1 MRILVDE
8 SGYDL
13 LNIGDIAMLQ
23 ACVIRLRQL
32 WADAEIMVIAHAPE
46 RLAASCPATVPI
58 GRVFADHAA
67 LHLLPQRGLLVSEQ
81 ACKIA
86 APYVSHR
93 LRGGRGGPRWARTA
107 IQAVQAADLVVA
119 SGGGYLTDTWW
130 WHGAGVLSLLS
141 LAQRLGK
148 PTAMFGQGIGPISG
162 RFLRAQARGV
172 LPKLT
177 ILGLREDRIGH
188 DLALSLG
195 AQPDAVTLTGDDAL
209 ELIPA
214 GSAPDGY
221 ALGVNIRASRYAGV
235 RPAGLAAIGELLL
248 QAARALRAPIVGLP
262 VARYAADADLGAIST
277 LLRSAQSSSGI
288 VLQDLTTPAALA
300 SAAAQCCAIVTGS
313 YHAAV
318 FGLAQGVPAV
328 CLTKSRYYDA
338 KFGGLRAL
346 FPSACSVVSLDQ
358 PDAATRI
365 RHAIDEA
372 WHLPSA
378 ARAAARESAEWQ
390 RTAGRAAYARF
401 RGAVEQVPVAATA
414 GRELIA

>member
-1 MRILVDE
+1 VRILVDE

-13 LNIGDIAMLQ
+13 LNIGDVAMLQ

-32 WADAEIMVIAHAPE
+32 WADAEIMVIAHAPD
-46 RLAASCPATVPI
+46 RLAASCPATAAI
-58 GRVFADHAA
+58 GPA
-67 LHLLPQRGLLVSEQ
+67 LVGQPLLRLLPRRGQLVSEQ
-81 ACKIA
+81 AWKIA
-86 APYVSHR
+86 APYLSHR
-93 LRGGRGGPRWARTA
+93 FRGRGGPRWARTA

-148 PTAMFGQGIGPISG
+148 PTAMFGQGVGPISG
-162 RFLRAQARGV
+162 RFLRVQARSV

-177 ILGLREDRIGH
+177 ILGLREDRTGH

-195 AQPDAVTLTGDDAL
+195 ARPGAVTLTGDDAL
-209 ELIPA
+209 EVIPV

-221 ALGVNIRASRYAGV
+221 ALGVNIRASGYAGV
-235 RPAGLAAIGELLL
+235 RPAGLAALGEVLA
-248 QAARALRAPIVGLP
+248 QTARALRVPIVGLP
-262 VARYAADADLGAIST
+262 VARYAADADFGAIGT
-277 LLRSAQSSSGI
+277 LLRSAQSSSGGV
-288 VLQDLTTPAALA
+288 VLRDLTTPAALA
-300 SAAAQCCAIVTGS
+300 SAAAQCRAIVTGS

-318 FGLAQGVPAV
+318 FGLAHGVPAV

-338 KFGGLRAL
+338 KFDGLRAL

-358 PDAATRI
+358 PDAAAELR
-365 RHAIDEA
+365 RAIDEA
-372 WHLPSA
+372 WHLPSS
-378 ARAAARESAEWQ
+378 ARAAARESAQWQ

-401 RGAVEQVPVAATA
+401 RDAVEQVPAAANA
-414 GRELIA
+414 GQELIA